1 MRSKL
6 PVGSLALLGIL
17 ALLTPRPAPAQ
28 AAPARRDTTRIVPD
42 SARRVAKLAPL
53 AVTATR
59 NVERVFRTANPVL
72 AIDSSVVRQESPNG
86 IGDLFRNLP
95 GVDVTGVGPN
105 QTRLMIR
112 GQRGQRILLAEDGVR
127 LNNSR
132 RQQDFGELPAMT
144 DVNNLNRVEVVRG
157 PASVLY
163 GTDAIGGVVNQI
175 TTRAPG
181 WGAAT
186 GMQGSLA
193 YRYGS
198 ADGQNLVHGRVTGR
212 TGRFGIAV
220 TAGYRDASAYNA
232 PAGTFG
238 NINLEE
244 NAKVNDTG
252 VIDRTLGLDL
262 TYDFS
267 ERSALSLR
275 VSNYAA
281 DDAGFGYVDPAA
293 IGDTSG
299 VLVRLLYPEQDV
311 TRATLNYRATAVSSA
326 FADRFGLTAYTTQND
341 RTFVQQID
349 LNVFPIPPFPPGA
362 GIKIRSRNVTDIATY
377 GFRAEAA
384 KVLAGRHTVT
394 YGVDWYIDQT
404 ENKDSSLTTT
414 TTFGPPRDRVSTTP
428 TLPNASL
435 WSGGIFA
442 QAEFAL
448 GSKFVLGAGMRGQTI
463 QSETKATAGLPETRA
478 GVKGSNGALVGS
490 LSGNWNVIPEL
501 SLIGTMGRAFRAANL
516 VEKYFDGA
524 TPEGNGYL
532 VANPDLDPETSLNFD
547 VGAKFRK
554 GRFYAEVIYFTNTIS
569 DGIRLAAIPDSVVGQ
584 FPAYENQNIE
594 KVRDQG
600 IEVLSEVVLGRGF
613 AVLGH
618 YTDLSSKNV
627 DNPNFSAGDSYS
639 SKIGGELSWRDTQN
653 RFFAAYEVRHNGER
667 KDINLTAAPVGD
679 RLPPFTVHNIRGA
692 VRLPTFGT
700 TATTLNLAVL
710 NLTDEL
716 YAEASNTSFFRPEPR
731 RSVVA
736 TLRFD
741 F

>member
-1 MRSKL
+1 MRPRS
-6 PVGSLALLGIL
+6 IL
-17 ALLTPRPAPAQ
+17 AALPILCTATLLSTGPIAAQ
-28 AAPARRDTTRIVPD
+28 VSPARRDTTRSATD
-42 SARRVAKLAPL
+42 SARKVAKLAPL

-59 NVERVFRTANPVL
+59 NVEQVFRTANPVL
-72 AIDSSVVRQESPNG
+72 AIDSTVVRQESPNG

-175 TTRAPG
+175 TTRAPSF
-181 WGAAT
+181 GAPA
-186 GMQGSLA
+186 GVKGSLA

-220 TAGYRDASAYNA
+220 TAGYRDASAYDA
-232 PAGTFG
+232 PKGNFG
-238 NINLEE
+238 NITLDDDT
-244 NAKVNDTG
+244 KVNDTG

-275 VSNYAA
+275 VSNYSA
-281 DDAGFGYVDPAA
+281 DDAGFGYVDPSA

-299 VLVRLLYPEQDV
+299 VLVRILYPEQDI
-311 TRATLNYRATAVSSA
+311 TRATVNYKATAISS
-326 FADRFGLTAYTTQND
+326 FLADRFGFTAYTTQND

-349 LNVFPIPPFPPGA
+349 LNIFPIPPFPAGA
-362 GIKIRSRNVTDIATY
+362 GIKIRSRNITDIATY

-384 KVLAGRHTVT
+384 KILAGRHTLT
-394 YGVDWYIDQT
+394 YGVDWYVDQT
-404 ENKDSSLTTT
+404 ENQDSSQTVT
-414 TTFGPPRDRVSTTP
+414 TTFGPPRERVSTTP
-428 TLPNASL
+428 TLPNANL

-448 GSKFVLGAGMRGQTI
+448 GDRFILGAGVRGQTI
-463 QSETKATAGLPETRA
+463 HSETQATEGLPDTRA
-478 GVKGSNGALVGS
+478 GVKASNGAVVGS
-490 LSGNWNVIPEL
+490 VSGNWNLIPEL
-501 SLIGTMGRAFRAANL
+501 SLVGTVGRAFRSANL
-516 VEKYFDGA
+516 VEKYFDGP

-532 VANPDLDPETSLNFD
+532 VANPDLDPETSLNYD
-547 VGAKFRK
+547 IGAKFRK
-554 GRFYAEVIYFTNTIS
+554 GRFYAEAIYFNNTIS

-584 FPAYENQNIE
+584 FPAYQNQNVD

-600 IEVLSEVVLGRGF
+600 IEVLAEVVVGRGF
-613 AVLGH
+613 ALLGH

-639 SKIGGELSWRDTQN
+639 SKIGGEVSWRDSRN

-679 RLPPFTVHNIRGA
+679 RLPPFTVHNVRGS
-692 VRLPTFGT
+692 VRLGTFAA

-736 TLRFD
+736 TLRFE

>member
-1 MRSKL
+1 MRTQHPL
-6 PVGSLALLGIL
+6 HFVALLGVL
-17 ALLTPRPAPAQ
+17 ALPFPRQAPAQ
-28 AAPARRDTTRIVPD
+28 AAPARRDTTRSVPD
-42 SARRVAKLAPL
+42 SARKVAKLAPL

-59 NVERVFRTANPVL
+59 NLEQVFRTATPIL

-175 TTRAPG
+175 TTRAPA
-181 WGAAT
+181 WGAPS
-186 GMQGSLA
+186 GVRGSLA

-212 TGRFGIAV
+212 SGRFGVAV
-220 TAGYRDASAYNA
+220 TAGYRDASAYDA

-238 NINLEE
+238 NINLAAD
-244 NAKVNDTG
+244 AKVNDTG

-262 TYDFS
+262 SYDFS

-281 DDAGFGYVDPAA
+281 DDAGFGYVDPTA

-299 VLVRLLYPEQDV
+299 VLVRLIYPEQDV
-311 TRATLNYRATAVSSA
+311 TRATLNYRATAVGSA
-326 FADRFGLTAYTTQND
+326 LADRFALTAYTTQND

-362 GIKIRSRNVTDIATY
+362 GIKIRTQNITDIATY

-384 KVLAGRHTVT
+384 KILAGRHTLT
-394 YGVDWYIDQT
+394 YGVDWYIDQS
-404 ENKDSSLTTT
+404 ENQDSSLTTT

-428 TLPNASL
+428 TLPNADL

-448 GSKFVLGAGMRGQTI
+448 GSKFLLGAGVRGQTI
-463 QSETKATAGLPETRA
+463 HSETKATTGLPDTRA
-478 GVKGSNGALVGS
+478 GVSASNGALVGS
-490 LSGNWNVIPEL
+490 VSGNWNVIPEL

-554 GRFYAEVIYFTNTIS
+554 GRFYAEAIYFNNTIS
-569 DGIRLAAIPDSVVGQ
+569 DGIRLTAIPDSVVGQ
-584 FPAYENQNIE
+584 FAAFENQNID

-600 IEVLSEVVLGRGF
+600 IEVLTEVVLGRGF

-639 SKIGGELSWRDTQN
+639 SKVGGEITWRDSRN
-653 RFFAAYEVRHNGER
+653 RFFAGYEVRHNGER
-667 KDINLTAAPVGD
+667 KDINLMAAPVGD
-679 RLPPFTVHNIRGA
+679 VLPAFTVHNVRGS
-692 VRLPTFGT
+692 VRLPTFGA
-700 TATTLNLAVL
+700 TATTLNVAVL
-710 NLTDEL
+710 NLSDEL